1 MKNGSFAVVLN
12 FEYHPKK
19 VKTIN
24 LYPAYTI
31 VTLFLI
37 KCCDVD
43 YNFFLQQ
50 DLTYYIVIVVPN
62 LNPTHRYGNQS
73 DSFHT
78 LEELYYKLN

>member
-50 DLTYYIVIVVPN
+50 DLTY
-62 LNPTHRYGNQS
+62 
-73 DSFHT
+73 
-78 LEELYYKLN
+78 